1 MTPTD
6 LLWIAVAVGV
16 PLFLYSRARGKL
28 SSADARAL
36 VSSGAT
42 LIDVRSRAEFASG
55 HLERARNIPID
66 ELDSRLKEVGGKE
79 QPVILYC
86 ASGMRSALGTRR
98 LRRSGFTQVHNLGA
112 MSRW

>member
-6 LLWIAVAVGV
+6 LLWVSAAFGV
-16 PLFLYSRARGKL
+16 PLFLYGRARGKL

-36 VSSGAT
+36 VLSGAA

-66 ELDSRLKEVGGKE
+66 ELGGRLKEVGSREK
-79 QPVILYC
+79 PVILYC
-86 ASGMRSALGTRR
+86 ASGMRSALGARR
-98 LRRSGFTQVHNLGA
+98 LRRSGFAQVHNLV
-112 MSRW
+112 R